1 VIDVLNEISYMLI
14 FGKPLI
20 MYLGIT
26 VLILFLA
33 TGTVGYL
40 VMHNKTK
47 LTFNAHKR
55 LAMIAITVAIIH
67 GTLGVL
73 AYL

>member
-1 VIDVLNEISYMLI
+1 MLNEISYMPI

-26 VLILFLA
+26 VLSLFLITA
-33 TGTVGYL
+33 IVGYL

-55 LAMIAITVAIIH
+55 MAMIAIAVAIIH
-67 GTLGVL
+67 GSLGVL